1 MSGLAALRILVVD
14 DKPQM
19 RSIVGAVLSSAGVG
33 QVSYAA
39 DGERALELVSSG
51 AVDVVFADL
60 EMPVMN
66 GLELISAIRGL
77 STRERYLP
85 IIMLT
90 AHSDLARLSEAR
102 DRGMTEF
109 LCKPVTARSIL
120 SRLEAVILRSR
131 PFVSAPDYFGPDR
144 RRAANGDKSKARR
157 RSMDHGRP

>member
-1 MSGLAALRILVVD
+1 MSGLAALRVLVVD

-19 RSIVGAVLSSAGVG
+19 RSIVGTVLTAAGVG
-33 QVSYAA
+33 HVSFAP
-39 DGERALELVSSG
+39 DGGRALELVADG
-51 AVDVVFADL
+51 RIDAVFADF

-66 GLELISAIRGL
+66 GLDLISAIRGL
-77 STRERYLP
+77 TTRERYVP

-90 AHSDLARLSEAR
+90 AHSDLARLHEAR

-120 SRLEAVILRSR
+120 SRLEAVILRAR

-144 RRAANGDKSKARR
+144 RRTTNGDKSKARR
-157 RSMDHGRP
+157 LMDHGKV